1 MLRYAVS
8 GGEPLPASVTNEFFE
23 KFGVRISEGYGLTET
38 SPVTNWCLPAEYRAR
53 SVGRPL
59 PRVEQSI
66 VDAQGNRLPANQD
79 GEIRMRG
86 PNIMQGYWNLPQETA
101 RAFDEKGFFRSGD
114 MGRFDDDGHLYIT
127 GRIKEML
134 IIAGE
139 NVFPREIEEA
149 LNRHPSVK
157 ASAVI
162 GAADESRGE
171 TALAFVEL
179 NEGFTFDEAALR
191 AHCREHLAQFKVPRA
206 IRGRRELPR
215 NATGKIMRRLLTSE
229 TPGDL

>member
-1 MLRYAVS
+1 
-8 GGEPLPASVTNEFFE
+8 
-23 KFGVRISEGYGLTET
+23 
-38 SPVTNWCLPAEYRAR
+38 
-53 SVGRPL
+53 
-59 PRVEQSI
+59 
-66 VDAQGNRLPANQD
+66 
-79 GEIRMRG
+79 
-86 PNIMQGYWNLPQETA
+86 
-101 RAFDEKGFFRSGD
+101 
-114 MGRFDDDGHLYIT
+114 
-127 GRIKEML
+127 ML

-149 LNRHPSVK
+149 LNRHRSVK

-179 NEGFTFDEAALR
+179 NEGFVFDEAALR
-191 AHCREHLAQFKVPRA
+191 AHCREYLAQFKVPRA

-215 NATGKIMRRLLTSE
+215 NATGKIMRRLLSSE

>member
-1 MLRYAVS
+1 M
-8 GGEPLPASVTNEFFE
+8 
-23 KFGVRISEGYGLTET
+23 
-38 SPVTNWCLPAEYRAR
+38 
-53 SVGRPL
+53 
-59 PRVEQSI
+59 
-66 VDAQGNRLPANQD
+66 
-79 GEIRMRG
+79 
-86 PNIMQGYWNLPQETA
+86 
-101 RAFDEKGFFRSGD
+101 
-114 MGRFDDDGHLYIT
+114 
-127 GRIKEML
+127 
-134 IIAGE
+134 
-139 NVFPREIEEA
+139 
-149 LNRHPSVK
+149 K

-206 IRGRRELPR
+206 IRARKELPR